1 MFINNEQSS
10 LIKIK
15 TKRNNGREKS
25 WNILT
30 YPPQKKKKKKL
41 ELENLVNIVQCTLRD
56 TFF

>member
-30 YPPQKKKKKKL
+30 YAPQKKKKKKL